1 MDMLSSLFA
10 SDLFYGSSLGYCIL
24 LLSSQ
29 YLFCNMLKAFD
40 ALFEQVG
47 GFDGL
52 YVKMVTSGIP
62 TTIQYMSVPFKEIGL
77 RMQILFLLRICYNV
91 LNFIWSKMISGP
103 VTWYLGKLNH
113 ILEVVMVRVGFPIIE
128 FIIPQQVSS
137 IKTFIVL
144 CRLVFVLCLKVL

>member
-1 MDMLSSLFA
+1 
-10 SDLFYGSSLGYCIL
+10 
-24 LLSSQ
+24 
-29 YLFCNMLKAFD
+29 MLKAFD